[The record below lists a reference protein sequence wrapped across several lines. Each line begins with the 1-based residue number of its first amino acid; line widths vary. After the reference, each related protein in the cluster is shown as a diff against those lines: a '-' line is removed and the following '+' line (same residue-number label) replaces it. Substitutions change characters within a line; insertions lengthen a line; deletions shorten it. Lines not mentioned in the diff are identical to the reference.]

1 MWGPRLHRRAQDPGS
16 RLPRKDS
23 DGHVTPWRSKL
34 RRRAGVVLVLAVAA
48 LGIWAL
54 KGHGAELSASLALIE
69 NAQAWPLLLAVL
81 AEAGSVAAFGIF
93 TWRLLGVGL
102 EMPPLLKTTAVATA
116 NTTINNTV
124 PGGTAFASVYTYREF
139 RGMGAD
145 AVFASWVVLAVNLL
159 AAVALGM
166 LALVGVAASFRASQG
181 LDLLI
186 VVPIISAVLMG
197 MAALFSSPR
206 LFGRLLRPPLE
217 LSARLVNRFR
227 REPFRVDDALLRI
240 GSISTTKGQV
250 MVAICW
256 AIANWVLD
264 AMVLVLA
271 YVAIGSRI
279 PWGGI
284 LLAYGAGQLAANL
297 PITPGGLGV
306 VEGSLS
312 IALVA
317 YGGAQEP
324 AVAAVLLYR
333 LISFWL
339 VLPFGWLSYLGTNVV
354 RRRAGQARLARAETI
369 EGGGAS

>member
-1 MWGPRLHRRAQDPGS
+1 MPGDS
-16 RLPRKDS
+16 RSGSAP
-23 DGHVTPWRSKL
+23 PWRSTL
-34 RRRAGVVLVLAVAA
+34 RKRAGAILVVGVAA

-54 KGHGAELSASLALIE
+54 KGHDSEISASIALIE
-69 NAQAWPLLLAVL
+69 HARAWPLVLALL

-102 EMPPLLKTTAVATA
+102 TYPPLLKTLAVATA

-124 PGGTAFASVYTYREF
+124 PGGAAFASVYTYREF

-145 AVFASWVVLAVNLL
+145 PVFSSWVVLAVNLL
-159 AAVALGM
+159 AAVALGL
-166 LALVGVAASFRASQG
+166 LAVVGVALSFHASQG
-181 LDLLI
+181 LDLLLS
-186 VVPIISAVLMG
+186 VPVLSAVLIG

-206 LFGRLLRPPLE
+206 LFSRLLRPPLE
-217 LSARLVNRFR
+217 LFARLANRVR
-227 REPFRVDDALLRI
+227 REPWQVEEAI
-240 GSISTTKGQV
+240 AKVGSIATTKAQV
-250 MVAICW
+250 LVAIGW
-256 AIANWVLD
+256 AVANWVMD
-264 AMVLVLA
+264 ATVLVLA
-271 YVAIGSRI
+271 YVAIGSKV

-297 PITPGGLGV
+297 PVTPGGLGV

-339 VLPFGWLSYLGTNVV
+339 VVPFGWLSYFATNLV
-354 RRRAGQARLARAETI
+354 RRRAGRTRIARADTV
-369 EGGGAS
+369 EGGGAL

>member
-1 MWGPRLHRRAQDPGS
+1 MPGDS
-16 RLPRKDS
+16 RSGSSP
-23 DGHVTPWRSKL
+23 PWRSTL
-34 RRRAGVVLVLAVAA
+34 RKRAGAVVVVGVAA

-54 KGHGAELSASLALIE
+54 KGHDSEISASIALIE
-69 NAQAWPLLLAVL
+69 HAQAWPLILAVL

-102 EMPPLLKTTAVATA
+102 NYPPLLKTLAVATA

-145 AVFASWVVLAVNLL
+145 PVFSSWVVLAVNLL
-159 AAVALGM
+159 AAVALGL
-166 LALVGVAASFRASQG
+166 LAVVGVALSFHASQG
-181 LDLLI
+181 LDLLLS
-186 VVPIISAVLMG
+186 VPVLSAVLMG

-206 LFGRLLRPPLE
+206 LFSRLLRPPLE
-217 LSARLVNRFR
+217 LFARLANRFR
-227 REPFRVDDALLRI
+227 REPLQVEEAIARI
-240 GSISTTKGQV
+240 GSIATTKTQV
-250 MVAICW
+250 LVAIGW
-256 AIANWVLD
+256 AVANWVMD
-264 AMVLVLA
+264 ATVLALA
-271 YVAIGSRI
+271 YVAIGSKV

-297 PITPGGLGV
+297 PVTPGGLGV

-339 VLPFGWLSYLGTNVV
+339 VVPFGWLSYFATNLV
-354 RRRAGQARLARAETI
+354 RRRAGRTRIASADSI
-369 EGGGAS
+369 EGGGSL

>member
-1 MWGPRLHRRAQDPGS
+1 M
-16 RLPRKDS
+16 
-23 DGHVTPWRSKL
+23 
-34 RRRAGVVLVLAVAA
+34 VLVLGVAA

-54 KGHGAELSASLALIE
+54 RGHDAELSASIALIE
-69 NAQAWPLLLAVL
+69 HAQAWPLVLAVF

-102 EMPPLLKTTAVATA
+102 EVPPLLKTVAVATA

-166 LALVGVAASFRASQG
+166 LALVGVAVSFRASQG

-186 VVPIISAVLMG
+186 VVPIVSAVLMG
-197 MAALFSSPR
+197 MAVLFSSPR
-206 LFGRLLRPPLE
+206 LFSRILRPPLE
-217 LSARLVNRFR
+217 LSARLANRFR
-227 REPFRVDDALLRI
+227 REPLQVDDVLMRI
-240 GSISTTKGQV
+240 GSITTTKSQV
-250 MVAICW
+250 IVAIGW
-256 AIANWVLD
+256 AVANWVMD
-264 AMVLVLA
+264 ATVLALA

-297 PITPGGLGV
+297 PVTPGGLGV

-339 VLPFGWLSYLGTNVV
+339 VIPFGWLSYLTTNVV
-354 RRRAGQARLARAETI
+354 RRRAGQARIASAETM
-369 EGGGAS
+369 EGGGSS